1 MWKVLMGCLI
11 LLTMGI
17 VSAQDFKVNFTSKT
31 PFTVGNANLPPG
43 SYQIRPIDEEG
54 TFECSAASGHPSVL
68 FEAEPLETV
77 PAKTDVAFAK
87 YGDKMLLKNFSVE
100 GVQAYT
106 IPVSLYEKHHK
117 KGGAKPTKV
126 PAPATKQ

>member
-1 MWKVLMGCLI
+1 MRKVLMGCLI

-54 TFECSAASGHPSVL
+54 TFECSAASGHPSVI
-68 FEAEPLETV
+68 FEAEPMETV
-77 PAKTDVAFAK
+77 PAKTDVTFAK
-87 YGDKMLLKNFSVE
+87 YGDKMLVKSFSVE

-106 IPVSLYEKHHK
+106 IPVS
-117 KGGAKPTKV
+117 
-126 PAPATKQ
+126 

>member
-1 MWKVLMGCLI
+1 MGCLT
-11 LLTMGI
+11 LLTLAI
-17 VSAQDFKVNFTSKT
+17 VSAQDFNVKFTSKT

-43 SYQIRPIDEEG
+43 TYQIRPIDEEG
-54 TFECSAASGHPSVL
+54 TFECSGPSGTPSVL
-68 FEAEPLETV
+68 FEAEPQETV
-77 PAKTDVAFAK
+77 PAKTDVTFAK
-87 YGDKMLLKNFSVE
+87 YGDKMVLKGFSVE

-106 IPVSLYEKHHK
+106 IPTSLYEKHHK